1 MQTSI
6 LATCDS
12 LALQIQ
18 QLREQ
23 VQRLINEN
31 AELRSRREALEA
43 QVMEMAGEEQWW
55 ENVIFLLDED
65 GNDVA

>member
-1 MQTSI
+1 MQNPI
-6 LATCDS
+6 LAICDS